1 MRRDSQRSECHGWTC
16 RRPPPLPLVR
26 AIRLPHA
33 EKAAHAGPQSPRT
46 ETRFAMNTCVTRY
59 LPGMANPF
67 HPRARL
73 ITPPRLPEAPY
84 SRTPQPHGLDGTD
97 TVFHWSCLPGAE
109 TREEV
114 QQGSG
119 QGTLDWPLPRED
131 RVTRATTTPGRQLGA
146 ERTASEQQR
155 ERRSADRRGNTGV
168 QAPACHQARSVI
180 PRPGDLHTP
189 CPVPWE
195 TVQSAQKG
203 RAGRRG
209 EMESSSRA
217 VSTHTDRLP
226 NAGEPPPDAFRILT
240 TLSNIYTSRFQGV
253 HPHSEKCKI
262 VCFAYAFGYF
272 PTAGCKH
279 FILILN
285 CSPSASAHVS
295 DGVLL
300 FRVEVVLLP
309 NQSPF
314 ESQSAER
321 VTSSLRGDTTA
332 KGMNATPAGDK
343 DVAPTPTPPEQ
354 RHTEQRELPAVRPA
368 APAAQRSHRTRGQ
381 HQ

>member
-1 MRRDSQRSECHGWTC
+1 MPVSSLRHGC
-16 RRPPPLPLVR
+16 RRPRTQGRHSHTDWTGRTRCFTGVVFRGPRPARRSSRAAARGRWTGPSPEKTELHGQLPLLGDSWGLNERLLNSREKDGVQTAGGTQACKPLPVTRRDLSSR
-26 AIRLPHA
+26 GQATYTHPARSRGRRFSLHRR
-33 EKAAHAGPQSPRT
+33 AGP
-46 ETRFAMNTCVTRY
+46 
-59 LPGMANPF
+59 
-67 HPRARL
+67 
-73 ITPPRLPEAPY
+73 
-84 SRTPQPHGLDGTD
+84 
-97 TVFHWSCLPGAE
+97 GA
-109 TREEV
+109 
-114 QQGSG
+114 G
-119 QGTLDWPLPRED
+119 
-131 RVTRATTTPGRQLGA
+131 
-146 ERTASEQQR
+146 
-155 ERRSADRRGNTGV
+155 
-168 QAPACHQARSVI
+168 
-180 PRPGDLHTP
+180 
-189 CPVPWE
+189 
-195 TVQSAQKG
+195 
-203 RAGRRG
+203 G

-253 HPHSEKCKI
+253 HPHSEKCKV